1 MRVADISSNNVTRI
15 SVFTTRR
22 TWTSERFWV
31 LSRDY
36 VIFDQMVL
44 ALSVARMDRYVQN
57 MVHELIASLYIKFD
71 ELPVM
76 YSNLRYEN
84 TTDFGCLL
92 FGFEM
97 IPTNH
102 SISKASLL
110 ETLSRLTSLFNLN
123 DDLYRSAHLISH
135 GIGPSDQMS
144 G

>member
-1 MRVADISSNNVTRI
+1 MHSDISSNNVTSI

-22 TWTSERFWV
+22 IWTSERFWV

-36 VIFDQMVL
+36 VFFDQMVW
-44 ALSVARMDRYVQN
+44 ALSVARMDRYVRN
-57 MVHELIASLYIKFD
+57 MVHEFIASLYIKYD

-102 SISKASLL
+102 S
-110 ETLSRLTSLFNLN
+110 LS
-123 DDLYRSAHLISH
+123 
-135 GIGPSDQMS
+135 
-144 G
+144 